1 MTRAPS
7 KDEGWLRIDRDGK
20 DWPLRDRSRF
30 VEAGGLRW
38 HVQILGQGPTLLLLH
53 GTGASTHSWRDLA
66 PLLAK
71 RWRVI
76 MPDLPG
82 HGFTDPMKPR
92 DLSLPGMARA
102 LGSLLRAC
110 APLPEIV
117 VGHSAGAAILAK
129 LCIDG
134 VIAPRLLVSLNGAWL
149 PFAGLAGQ
157 LFPPIARLLFLN
169 SFAPRLFAWSADRH
183 ATARLIRGMGS
194 SIDPRGLDLY
204 ARLFANPA
212 HVAGALGMMANWDL
226 ETFRREWPKLTTPVA
241 LVVAGGD
248 KAVPPDAARTV
259 AAALPSA
266 TIYPLQ
272 GLGHLAHEER
282 PVLVAEL
289 IEKLAG

>member
-1 MTRAPS
+1 
-7 KDEGWLRIDRDGK
+7 
-20 DWPLRDRSRF
+20 
-30 VEAGGLRW
+30 
-38 HVQILGQGPTLLLLH
+38 
-53 GTGASTHSWRDLA
+53 
-66 PLLAK
+66 
-71 RWRVI
+71 
-76 MPDLPG
+76 
-82 HGFTDPMKPR
+82 
-92 DLSLPGMARA
+92 
-102 LGSLLRAC
+102 
-110 APLPEIV
+110 
-117 VGHSAGAAILAK
+117 
-129 LCIDG
+129 
-134 VIAPRLLVSLNGAWL
+134 
-149 PFAGLAGQ
+149 
-157 LFPPIARLLFLN
+157 
-169 SFAPRLFAWSADRH
+169 
-183 ATARLIRGMGS
+183 MGS